1 MTERSW
7 TFAIDSGDGSVI
19 MHYHDGHANFIT
31 TYTIDEF
38 ASFASMVNGALG
50 DSKMAAS

>member
-1 MTERSW
+1 MRSW
-7 TFAIDSGDGSVI
+7 TFAVDSDDGTVI
-19 MHYHDGHANFIT
+19 MHYHEGHANFIT
-31 TYTIDEF
+31 TYEPDEF